1 MGDVVMAII
10 PLKQTVTVRKWLADN
25 DDGWA
30 NEDWSAPTTYKVRAT
45 EKVEIVTNQLGEE
58 KTASVKLLFDKLP
71 DITYADEITYI
82 NEMDV
87 KVTRTPLSI
96 KPIRMINGKPT
107 LTAIYL

>member
-1 MGDVVMAII
+1 MAVI
-10 PLKQTVTVRKWLADN
+10 PLKQTASVRKWLATN

-30 NEDWSAPTTYKVRAT
+30 VEDWSEPIAYKVRAT

-71 DITYADEITYI
+71 DITYVDEITYI
-82 NEMDV
+82 NELDV
-87 KVTRTPLSI
+87 KITRTPLSI

-107 LTAIYL
+107 LTAIHL